1 MGKFLLGVYVGAS
14 AVFMWGMFIELNHMR
29 TVCASWKIEVDE

>member
-14 AVFMWGMFIELNHMR
+14 AVFMWGMFMELNRMHELG
-29 TVCASWKIEVDE
+29 IEVE